1 MPKYLV
7 KYSYTQEGVQ
17 GLMKEGGTARRDSIS
32 AAIAALGG
40 TLETF
45 LYAFGEDD
53 LYLILDLPDQTAM
66 ATIALTIG
74 ASGAGV
80 ISTTVLLTPEEIDQA
95 VQQSFNYRPP
105 GA

>member
-7 KYSYTQEGVQ
+7 KYSYTLEGVQ